1 MRIATSLYLISHNTE
16 MIKHI
21 REIGVSYAD
30 TLMDR
35 VKLNQ
40 DSPLKKHMQDQNKN
54 YKYLPIWSL
63 KCILYEMKF

>member
-1 MRIATSLYLISHNTE
+1 MISHNTQ
-16 MIKHI
+16 MMKHI
-21 REIGVSYAD
+21 REIGVSSAD

-40 DSPLKKHMQDQNKN
+40 DSPLKKHMQDQKKKN